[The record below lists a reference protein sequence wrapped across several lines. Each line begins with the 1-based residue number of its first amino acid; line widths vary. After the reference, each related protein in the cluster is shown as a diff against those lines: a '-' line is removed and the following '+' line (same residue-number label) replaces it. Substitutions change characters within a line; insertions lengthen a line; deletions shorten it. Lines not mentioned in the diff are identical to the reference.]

1 MFSHLCD
8 LQLEALILPISS
20 ESGPHPPLQT
30 GTVSRTRAHLP
41 RGGEGWPRLP
51 FLSLG
56 GKKGQSAWR
65 GPSAVGRAG
74 GGGGEYE
81 PWFNPL
87 PSPPRLSLAKAAA
100 TDAQQRQQ
108 SWSACKRKGDTVRE
122 GRGGAG
128 VPGHPPS
135 APPRRAPALATRPR
149 PAGPHGGPERAAGR
163 AHASRRAHS
172 MVRCGRGGC
181 GRRTSSPPPRSAA
194 LQVRRQVGAA
204 AAHIAGRARRASPAP
219 AARAPSLPPAPAC
232 TAPPAAPGGGT
243 GEPRTRA
250 GARLRAQ
257 TAGGLCSRLPSRP
270 CVCLCRGERLRLPGP
285 VEPAGSSSAPEPSA
299 RLSTAR

>member
-1 MFSHLCD
+1 M
-8 LQLEALILPISS
+8 ASS
-20 ESGPHPPLQT
+20 
-30 GTVSRTRAHLP
+30 A
-41 RGGEGWPRLP
+41 
-51 FLSLG
+51 LSLFG
-56 GKKGQSAWR
+56 GKERTKCLEKPFCG
-65 GPSAVGRAG
+65 VGAG
-74 GGGGEYE
+74 GGPNTNRG
-81 PWFNPL
+81 FNPL
-87 PSPPRLSLAKAAA
+87 PPPPPRLSLAKAAA

-108 SWSACKRKGDTVRE
+108 SWSACKRKGDAVRE

-204 AAHIAGRARRASPAP
+204 AAHIAVRARRASPAQ

-285 VEPAGSSSAPEPSA
+285 AEPAGSPSVPEPSA